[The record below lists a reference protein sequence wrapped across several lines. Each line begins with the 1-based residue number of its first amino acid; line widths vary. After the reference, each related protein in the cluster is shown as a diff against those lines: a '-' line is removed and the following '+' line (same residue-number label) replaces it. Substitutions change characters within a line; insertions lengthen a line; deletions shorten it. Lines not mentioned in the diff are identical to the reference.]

1 MKMKKLA
8 VLFAAAALT
17 TVTAAGCS
25 GGQKETAAEKCQAVQ
40 GSDDI

>member
-8 VLFAAAALT
+8 VFFAAAALT

-25 GGQKETAAEKCQAVQ
+25 GGQKETAQMPPKILRQ
-40 GSDDI
+40 